1 MASLAF
7 EKGQVAGVI
16 WTRLFPSVRA
26 QERDRFLFF
35 FLLAGMLVLGQTLGL
50 VGAESLLLA
59 HLGGGVLPKVFV
71 LASVSTVL
79 GSLVYA
85 VGVDNSRND
94 NYFIRILLIFSSA
107 IALAALAERF
117 VPAARSAALVVLYC
131 LYYAN
136 FAICTNHF
144 WTFTGDFFDTLGS
157 KRLFPLF
164 TIGSS
169 LGGLCGGVLATVLAS
184 LEGGSTILLW
194 GWVACSLLA
203 AGWLKRN
210 RADLRRWGPLEIEEA
225 DETSMDG
232 VRSSIRY
239 LRGSRLGRLMVLS
252 ALFMVMSLFV
262 SQYIYSSLFLT
273 AYPDSDDLASFFGK
287 FLAGANALELVL
299 EIAITPLLLRRF
311 GIANTN
317 LVHPM
322 LTLAAFGALGF
333 SPGLGTAIFA
343 RLNRETLEN
352 ALAAPVRNL
361 IFNALPARLRGRMR
375 AFLEG
380 MVVYSGMAI
389 AGLFLM
395 LWESLHPNEVGA
407 SPVLCGGGFVL
418 ACCFLVTNMRM
429 KRDYLEQLLVAI
441 REGRVELSHS
451 SSTLET
457 LPSRKLVQLWNALAT
472 GSAQLPI
479 LEELSRA
486 LLERNILKPLQDSF
500 DHGDARVRFVCLQ
513 SLVSLG
519 PLQADLYLR
528 KALGDVSPRIRLY
541 ALRNL
546 APTAGALVNGLLAD
560 PDPEVRAEA
569 AARCQPVQ
577 EATLKDML
585 RSDRSDYRLAALAR
599 LPIGLLDF
607 ARTALEGSHP
617 GEQQAALRTLCRLEA
632 PPALD
637 ELARLFASP
646 VARVRLEALK
656 ALVDGRDQ
664 VGGEEL
670 QLLYRGLSDPDREVR
685 QTTVSRFVALG
696 SAGKALLEDALAS
709 SESHLCHS
717 AIRALG
723 QLSSEEAR
731 PLFAAESIRR
741 AKRAWLH
748 SLEAAKLEARLLA
761 GQGAERGQGEAAVA
775 TAEGFLVLALRD
787 SAARDLS
794 TCFRLL
800 EALEESKVVSSVE
813 KVLRFAHARIRA
825 DALEV
830 LSNLGVRESTA
841 ILVHLLEEGDIIER
855 ERALAG
861 RVPPPRERR
870 TLLAQLECCND
881 RWLRLAA
888 YACLRED
895 GFEDDGEPGSEPR
908 QREEGVLMEHLLM
921 LQSVPLFAAM
931 TLEQLEAIHLCLSEQ
946 HYTREELIFSE
957 GDVGDEMFI
966 VVEGEVEILI
976 KLETPEPFLLAT
988 VGPGSY
994 FGEMAILDNEPRSA
1008 AARVSK
1014 EARLLVLKG
1023 EQLKELVYV
1032 MPEIAFTIFKVLSER
1047 LRRSDRRLDAM
1058 VRSSAEGKAVGA

>member
-1 MASLAF
+1 M
-7 EKGQVAGVI
+7 I
-16 WTRLFPSVRA
+16 WTRLFSSVRA

-59 HLGGGVLPKVFV
+59 HLGAGVLPKVFV
-71 LASVSTVL
+71 LASLSTVL

-94 NYFIRILLIFSSA
+94 NYFVRILLIFSSA

-117 VPAARSAALVVLYC
+117 LPAARSAALVALYC

-144 WTFTGDFFDTLGS
+144 WTFTGDFFDTLGA

-169 LGGLCGGVLATVLAS
+169 LGGLCGGLLATGLAS
-184 LEGGSTILLW
+184 LEGGSNILLW
-194 GWVACSLLA
+194 GWVCCSLLA
-203 AGWLKRN
+203 AGWLKHK

-232 VRSSIRY
+232 VRSSIRF

-262 SQYIYSSLFLT
+262 SQYIYSSLFLV
-273 AYPDSDDLASFFGK
+273 AYPNPDELASFFGR
-287 FLAGANALELVL
+287 FLAGANALELLL
-299 EIAITPLLLRRF
+299 EVAITPLLLRRF

-317 LVHPM
+317 LVHPF
-322 LTLAAFGALGF
+322 LTLAAFAALAF
-333 SPGLGTAIFA
+333 SPGLSTAIFA

-380 MVVYSGMAI
+380 MVVYSGMAV

-395 LWESLHPNEVGA
+395 LWESLHPNEVEA
-407 SPVLCGGGFVL
+407 SRVLCVGGFVL

-500 DHGDARVRFVCLQ
+500 ENGDARVRFVCLQ

-519 PLQADLYLR
+519 PVPADLYLR
-528 KALGDVSPRIRLY
+528 RALADVSPRLRLH

-546 APTAGALVNGLLAD
+546 SPAAGGLAHGLLAD

-585 RSDRSDYRLAALAR
+585 RSDRSDYRLAALSR
-599 LPIGLLDF
+599 LPVGMLDF
-607 ARTALEGSHP
+607 ARAAIASSHA
-617 GEQQAALRTLCRLEA
+617 GEQQAGLRTLCRLGA
-632 PPALD
+632 SPGLS
-637 ELARLFASP
+637 ELSRLFASST
-646 VARVRLEALK
+646 ARVRLEALK
-656 ALVDGRDQ
+656 ALVDGQ
-664 VGGEEL
+664 EEVGPEEL
-670 QLLYRGLSDPDREVR
+670 QLLYRGLSDQDREVR
-685 QTTVSRFVALG
+685 QTAVSRFVALG
-696 SAGKALLEDALAS
+696 SSGKTLLEDALAS

-717 AIRALG
+717 AIRALS
-723 QLSSEEAR
+723 QLSREEAR
-731 PLFAAESIRR
+731 PLFAQESIRR

-748 SLEAAKLEARLLA
+748 SLEAAKLEARLSA
-761 GQGAERGQGEAAVA
+761 SADEAPPGGGEAAVA
-775 TAEGFLVLALRD
+775 MAEGFLVLALRD

-800 EALEESKVVSSVE
+800 EALEESKVVRSVE

-855 ERALAG
+855 ERALSG

-895 GFEDDGEPGSEPR
+895 GFGDEGEPGSEPR
-908 QREEGVLMEHLLM
+908 RREEGVLMEHLLM
-921 LQSVPLFAAM
+921 LQSVPLFATM

-957 GDVGDEMFI
+957 GDVGDEMYI

-976 KLETPEPFLLAT
+976 KLETAEPFLLAS

-1047 LRRSDRRLDAM
+1047 LRRSDRRLDAL
-1058 VRSSAEGKAVGA
+1058 VRSSAEGRAVSS

>member
-1 MASLAF
+1 M
-7 EKGQVAGVI
+7 I

-59 HLGGGVLPKVFV
+59 QLGAGVLPRVFV

-94 NYFIRILLIFSSA
+94 NYFIRILLIFSGA
-107 IALAALAERF
+107 IATAALVERF
-117 VPAARSAALVVLYC
+117 VPAARPAALVVLYC

-144 WTFTGDFFDTLGS
+144 WTFTGDFFDTLGA

-169 LGGLCGGVLATVLAS
+169 LGGLCGGVLATLLAS

-203 AGWLKRN
+203 AWWLKRN

-232 VRSSIRY
+232 LRSSIRY

-252 ALFMVMSLFV
+252 ALFMVTSLFV

-273 AYPDSDDLASFFGK
+273 AYPNSDDLASFFGK

-322 LTLAAFGALGF
+322 LTLAAFTSLGF

-395 LWESLHPNEVGA
+395 LWEHLHPDEIGA
-407 SPVLCGGGFVL
+407 SPVLCGGGFFL
-418 ACCFLVTNMRM
+418 ACCFLLTNMRM

-441 REGRVELSHS
+441 REGRVELSHT

-457 LPSRKLVQLWNALAT
+457 LPSRKLVQLWNGLASS
-472 GSAQLPI
+472 SAQLPI

-486 LLERNILKPLQDSF
+486 LLERNILKPLQESF

-513 SLVSLG
+513 SLASLG
-519 PLQADLYLR
+519 PVQADLYLR
-528 KALGDVSPRIRLY
+528 KALADASPRIRLH

-546 APTAGALVNGLLAD
+546 PPAAGTLVNGLLAD

-569 AARCQPVQ
+569 AARCQPVH

-585 RSDRSDYRLAALAR
+585 RSDRPAYRLAALSR
-599 LPIGLLDF
+599 LPGSLLDF
-607 ARTALEGSHP
+607 ARTAVGGPHS
-617 GEQQAALRTLCRLEA
+617 GEVQAALKTLCRLEA
-632 PPALD
+632 PPSLE
-637 ELARLFASP
+637 ELSRLFRSP
-646 VARVRLEALK
+646 VARVRLEVLK

-664 VGGEEL
+664 VGVEQME
-670 QLLYRGLSDPDREVR
+670 LLYQGLSDQDREVR

-696 SAGKALLEDALAS
+696 VSGKALLENALGS
-709 SESHLCHS
+709 PESHLCHS
-717 AIRALG
+717 AIRALS
-723 QLSSEEAR
+723 QLSAEEAR
-731 PLFAAESIRR
+731 PLFAQESIRR

-748 SLEAAKLEARLLA
+748 SLEAAKLEQRV
-761 GQGAERGQGEAAVA
+761 GAESEKEGGGA
-775 TAEGFLVLALRD
+775 TPEEFLVLALRD

-800 EALEESKVVSSVE
+800 EVLEEPKVVRSVE

-870 TLLAQLECCND
+870 TLLGQLESCND

-888 YACLRED
+888 FACLGED
-895 GFEDDGEPGSEPR
+895 GFGEDVEPGSGAD

-931 TLEQLEAIHLCLSEQ
+931 TLEQLEAIHLCLTEQ

-957 GDVGDEMFI
+957 GDVGDEMYI

-1047 LRRSDRRLDAM
+1047 LRRSDRRLDAL
-1058 VRSSAEGKAVGA
+1058 VRSSQEGKAVGA